1 VARNSGSKQIVDSS
15 GNVFRDL
22 ELNYDQKDMV
32 KIHLASAISALIDER
47 KLTQIQAAA
56 LLGIDQA
63 KVSNLLRGRITGF
76 SVERLLSFLTRL
88 DRDVD
93 IRITAKSKNRPARIR
108 VEAA

>member
-1 VARNSGSKQIVDSS
+1 MARDNVNRQITDSS

-22 ELNYDQKDMV
+22 GLDYDQKDMV
-32 KIHLASAISALIDER
+32 KVHLASAISVLIEER
-47 KLTQIQAAA
+47 GLTQVQAAA

-63 KVSNLLRGRITGF
+63 KISNLLRGRIGGF

-93 IRITAKSKNRPARIR
+93 IRITAKRRNRPARIR